1 MSGIVGIFRRDGGPV
16 DRGLLEAMT
25 DFLSYRGPDG
35 ADTWTTGCVGLGH
48 VLLRTTLSTTRE
60 MERQPLTLDDEKW
73 ISADARLDGRGE
85 LERKLD
91 ALNVPR
97 RRSNS
102 PATDS
107 ELILRAYL
115 AWGEDCVRQL
125 RGDFAFAIWDV
136 PRKTLF
142 CAHDQL
148 GVRPFYY
155 CDLGQLFLFSNAL
168 ECLRLSLEVSAELN
182 ESAIADFLLFGLNCD
197 LATTAFR
204 DIRKLPP
211 AHSIS
216 VSRNEVRTNRY
227 WQPPTNRRILY
238 RRDSDY
244 VEHFRELLRASV
256 SDRIRTDRVGIWLSG
271 GMDSSSIAAVAKGL
285 SSTPGHA
292 SDLRAYTL
300 TYESLLGDQE
310 GVHARRVADHLGIPI
325 RSLPMDHLKLFGGWD
340 DVELCPSEPN
350 EDPLFA
356 GIYREYDMVAADCRV
371 VFSGDGG
378 DELMNFQLGPYARHL
393 ASNGKWARL
402 ASDLFRYSKVRS
414 FPWRGI
420 RQRVYRTLG
429 SDPYAPFFPP
439 WIAPD
444 FARRL
449 NLQERWRERSW
460 KTPPPPIHPILP
472 KAHASL
478 FLPHAAQS
486 FEVADAGVT
495 RRPVEVRYPLLD
507 LRIVE
512 YLLALPPFPWFYKKR
527 LLRDAMAGQL
537 PAETLRRRKTP
548 LRGEPVIEV
557 IKRSDTGWAGQAD
570 WMSMMDNYIVRS
582 AVPPLG
588 RETTPEATRVAIR
601 PHCLNFWLRAK
612 QPVRYNFQVGVRN
625 A

>member
-16 DRGLLEAMT
+16 DRELLEAMT

-35 ADTWTTGCVGLGH
+35 ADIWASGSVGLGH
-48 VLLRTTLSTTRE
+48 TLLRTTPSVTRE
-60 MERQPLTLDDEKW
+60 MEQQPFTLDGEKW
-73 ISADARLDGRGE
+73 ITADARLDRRGE

-91 ALNVPR
+91 VLSIPR

-102 PATDS
+102 PATDG
-107 ELILRAYL
+107 ELILQSYL
-115 AWGEDCVRQL
+115 AWGEECLRHL
-125 RGDFAFAIWDV
+125 RGDFAFAIWDA

-155 CDLGQLFLFSNAL
+155 CDLGQLFLFSNTL
-168 ECLRLSLEVSAELN
+168 ECLRLAAEVSADLN
-182 ESAIADFLLFGLNCD
+182 EFAIADFLLFGLNCD
-197 LATTAFR
+197 LASTTFR
-204 DIRKLPP
+204 DIRKLSP

-216 VSRNEVRTNRY
+216 VFRNGVQTRRY
-227 WQPPTNRRILY
+227 WQPPTNQRILY

-244 VEHFRELLRASV
+244 VEHFRELLRAAV

-285 SSTPGHA
+285 SSAPGHA
-292 SDLRAYTL
+292 TDLRAYTL
-300 TYESLLGDQE
+300 TYEALVGDQE
-310 GVHARRVADHLGIPI
+310 GVHARRVADHLEI
-325 RSLPMDHLKLFGGWD
+325 RIRCLPMDDLKLFDGWD
-340 DVELCPSEPN
+340 DSEQCPSEPS

-356 GIYREYDMVAADCRV
+356 GVYREYDMVAEDCRV
-371 VFSGDGG
+371 VLSGDGG
-378 DELMNFQLGPYARHL
+378 DELMNFQMWPYARDL
-393 ASNGKWARL
+393 ARNGKWARL

-420 RQRVYRTLG
+420 RQKVRRKLG
-429 SDPYAPFFPP
+429 SDPYAPIFPP

-444 FARRL
+444 FARRI
-449 NLQERWRERSW
+449 NLQERWREQPW

-486 FEVADAGVT
+486 FEVADAGAT

-537 PAETLRRRKTP
+537 PDETLRRPKTP
-548 LRGEPVIEV
+548 LGGEPVVEV
-557 IKRSDTGWAGQAD
+557 IKRSGTGSAGPPD
-570 WMSMMDNYIVRS
+570 WMTTMDNYIVRS
-582 AVPPLG
+582 AVPQLG
-588 RETTPEATRVAIR
+588 SETMPEGARVAIR
-601 PHCLNFWLRAK
+601 PYCLNFWLRVK

>member
-1 MSGIVGIFRRDGGPV
+1 MSGIVGIFHRDGRPV
-16 DRGLLEAMT
+16 DRELLEAVT
-25 DFLSYRGPDG
+25 EFLSYRGPDG
-35 ADTWTTGCVGLGH
+35 ADTWTSGSVGLGH
-48 VLLRTTLSTTRE
+48 TLLRTTPSVTRE
-60 MERQPLTLDDEKW
+60 MERQPFTLDGEKW
-73 ISADARLDGRGE
+73 ITADARLDRRGE
-85 LERKLD
+85 LQRKLD
-91 ALNVPR
+91 AFDVPR
-97 RRSNS
+97 RRYNN
-102 PATDS
+102 PATDG
-107 ELILRAYL
+107 ELILRSYL
-115 AWGEDCVRQL
+115 AWGEDCLRHL
-125 RGDFAFAIWDV
+125 RGDFAFGIWDA

-142 CAHDQL
+142 CGHDQL

-155 CDLGQLFLFSNAL
+155 CHLGDLFLFSNTL
-168 ECLRLSLEVSAELN
+168 ECLRLAPEVSAELN
-182 ESAIADFLLFGLNCD
+182 ESAIADFLLFGLNCN

-211 AHSIS
+211 GHCVS
-216 VSRNEVRTNRY
+216 VSPHQTLTRHY
-227 WQPPTNRRILY
+227 WQPLTNQRIVY
-238 RRDSDY
+238 RQDSDY
-244 VEHFRELLRASV
+244 VEHFRELLKTAV

-285 SSTPGHA
+285 SSAPGHG

-310 GVHARRVADHLGIPI
+310 LVHARRVADHLAIPI
-325 RSLPMDHLKLFGGWD
+325 RCLPMDDLKLFDGWD
-340 DVELCPSEPN
+340 DAERCPSEPS

-356 GIYREYDMVAADCRV
+356 GVYREYEIVSEHCRV
-371 VFSGDGG
+371 VLSGDGG
-378 DELMNFQLGPYARHL
+378 DELMNFQMGPYAQDL
-393 ASNGKWARL
+393 ARNGKWARL

-420 RQRVYRTLG
+420 RQRVQRRFG

-449 NLQERWRERSW
+449 NLKERWRDQSW
-460 KTPPPPIHPILP
+460 KTPPAPIHPTLP

-478 FLPHAAQS
+478 FAPHAAQS

-495 RRPVEVRYPLLD
+495 HHPVEVRYPLLD

-527 LLRDAMAGQL
+527 LLRDAMAGRL
-537 PAETLRRRKTP
+537 PQETLRRRKTP

-557 IKRSDTGWAGQAD
+557 IRRSNAGSVGQAD
-570 WMSMMDNYIVRS
+570 WTSTADKYVLRS
-582 AVPPLG
+582 AVSPLG
-588 RETTPEATRVAIR
+588 HETTPEAARVAIR
-601 PHCLNFWLRAK
+601 PHCLNFWLHVK
-612 QPVRYNFQVGVRN
+612 QAVRYNFQVGVRN